1 MKRSS
6 DPAHD
11 AFAFLR
17 MQFRMLFGRNEA
29 GRQLQDELN
38 FHLDRQI
45 RENIAAGMSRKE
57 ARREAL
63 RLFGNPGLLREQ
75 ARATWSWTSLELLL
89 SDLHFGLRALLR
101 SPGFAAIAIL
111 VMALSIGANV
121 AIFAVVRSVLLNPL
135 PYRQPER
142 LMTIY
147 SYNPGPKANHYAPID
162 AGSFFAWK
170 QAAQGMAEMALISP
184 FQGYNASA
192 EGNQLP
198 EKIDAAW
205 CSANFF
211 STLGVAPVLGRSF
224 TEADDSPKAE
234 ATVILSNSF
243 WRRRYSSDPNVIG
256 RKIWLNAAPY
266 TVIGVMPESL
276 VFLGPFSSG
285 KIQVWTPVSHEAPR
299 WLMSTFE
306 DHEFIAVARLAPG
319 VTLNELLSRLDAVQK
334 HLKAE
339 HSGAGVREATS
350 GRSILDDAV
359 QEYKTPL
366 YVLFAA
372 TGCVLLIACL
382 NVASLLVARTSARRR
397 EMAVRTALG
406 GGRMRLLRERVL
418 ESLMLTA
425 AGGALGIALA
435 AAALRWLEHARPD
448 LRRVEGIHLDWV
460 LAAFTVGAVALC
472 ALFSG
477 LISGLSIDSRK
488 ILSALQDGSRGQ
500 SGGRPRA
507 NLRRALL
514 MLEVCL
520 TVVLLVGAGLL
531 LKSYNRLRAVDLGIP
546 VENVLTMGIGLP
558 EARYKT
564 VVEHAAFFGQL
575 IERVRAIP
583 GVQSAGLVT
592 AAPGQGWGGDQI
604 ISVLEHPPMP
614 KGTGTDMMVRG
625 ADPGYFAAAQI
636 PILRGRTFSADER
649 LTNDHFVLISQ
660 TAARVCFPGEDP
672 IGKHLKIDLGGEI
685 YQIVGV
691 VGDTRYS
698 LSEPVLP
705 TMYMP
710 IYGNGVGGTSIFIR
724 ATRNVEALALPVQKV
739 IGQMDR
745 DLPVSNVMTLQESLA
760 KSTLGSQFD
769 SLLVLGFAVI
779 ALVLAAA
786 GHYGVLAYMVTQRTS
801 EIGIRIALGAQRQQ
815 VLRLVLLDG
824 LRPALAGLAL
834 GLAASAG
841 LSRLI
846 RSMLYGTEPFDPAV
860 FALVTLTLLLVT
872 AIACMLPATRAARL
886 DPMQALRTE

>member
-1 MKRSS
+1 MKKPS
-6 DPAHD
+6 DPAHAVFD
-11 AFAFLR
+11 FLR
-17 MQFRMLFGRNEA
+17 IQARMLFGRDKA
-29 GRQLQDELN
+29 ARQLQDELR
-38 FHLDRQI
+38 FHLDQQI
-45 RENIAAGMSRKE
+45 RENIAAGMSREE
-57 ARREAL
+57 ARRAAL

-101 SPGFAAIAIL
+101 SPGFTSITIL

-135 PYRQPER
+135 PYRQPDR
-142 LMTIY
+142 LVTIY
-147 SYNPGPKANHYAPID
+147 SYNPGPKANTYLPVD
-162 AGSFFAWK
+162 AGSFFAWQ

-184 FQGYNASA
+184 FEDYNVSA
-192 EGNQLP
+192 EGGQLP
-198 EKIDAAW
+198 ETIDAAW

-211 STLGVAPVLGRSF
+211 STLGVAPVLGRGFSA
-224 TEADDSPKAE
+224 ADDSPEAE

-243 WRRRYSSDPNVIG
+243 WKRRYSSDPNVIG
-256 RKIWLNAAPY
+256 RKIWLNARPY
-266 TVIGVMPESL
+266 TVIGVMPASL

-285 KIQVWTPVSHEAPR
+285 KIQVWTPASHEAPR

-319 VTLNELLSRLDAVQK
+319 VTLSELLSRLNAVQK

-425 AGGALGIALA
+425 GGGALGIMLA

-477 LISGLSIDSRK
+477 LISGFSIDSRK
-488 ILSALQDGSRGQ
+488 ILSSLQEGSRGQ
-500 SGGRPRA
+500 SAGRPRA

-531 LKSYNRLRAVDLGIP
+531 LKSYSRLRASKLGIP
-546 VENVLTMGIGLP
+546 VENVLTMHVGLP
-558 EARYKT
+558 VARYKT
-564 VVEHAAFFGQL
+564 AVEQVAFFERL
-575 IERVRAIP
+575 IERVRALP
-583 GVQSAGLVT
+583 GIQSAGLVT
-592 AAPGQGWGGDQI
+592 RAPGQGWGGDRI

-614 KGTGTDMMVRG
+614 KGTGVDMMVRG

-636 PILRGRTFSADER
+636 PILRGRTFTADER
-649 LTNDHFVLISQ
+649 LTKDHFILISQ
-660 TAARVCFPGEDP
+660 TAAKVCFPGEDP
-672 IGKHLKIDLGGEI
+672 IGKHLKVDLGGDI
-685 YQIVGV
+685 YQIIGV

-698 LSEPVLP
+698 LSETVAP

-710 IYGNGVGGTSIFIR
+710 IYGNGFGWATVLIR
-724 ATRNVEALALPVQKV
+724 STRDVEALAMPVEKI

-745 DLPVSNVMTLQESLA
+745 DLPVSDVMTLQESIA
-760 KSTLGSQFD
+760 KSALTSQFD
-769 SLLVLGFAVI
+769 SLLVLGFAII

-786 GHYGVLAYMVTQRTS
+786 GHFGVLAYMVTQRTS
-801 EIGIRIALGAQRQQ
+801 EIGIRIALGAQRKQ
-815 VLRLVLLDG
+815 VLRLVLFDG

-841 LSRLI
+841 LSHLI
-846 RSMLYGTEPFDPAV
+846 RSMLYGTEPLDPMV
-860 FALVTLTLLLVT
+860 FAAVTLTLLLVT
-872 AIACMLPATRAARL
+872 AVACLLPASRAARL